1 MTRAGCSAVRRFA
14 PNADGRLVA
23 QTWLGSR
30 AILLVVA
37 VVVMAGYHRTLSQ
50 VTGNWDVQH
59 YMSIARN
66 GYAEPLEMAFFPG
79 LPALLKGG
87 NLLGIPMEVTG
98 VLLGLIGSA
107 LAAWALFRI
116 GGMLPACLWLIAPTA
131 VFTVVGYTEAPFC
144 AAAFWA
150 WERARA
156 GRWWPAA
163 FLAGVACTFRVSG
176 LFLIGALAVLAV
188 VGDGD
193 KRRPTSRA
201 ARRSRIT
208 DVVNRLSILLVPTA
222 VLAAFVVWLHRL
234 TGSWTAW
241 SRAQTKGWGRGFT
254 TPVETLRHTLPATHA
269 EAWQSTYGAGA
280 MGVAIMFRLE
290 LVSVAVGILVFL
302 YCLIGCRCGS
312 ASWVGIQ
319 VVAFSIGYW
328 YMSVNRATLLWFP
341 LFVALG
347 EASRGPSKPPG
358 LVLLWRGIMG
368 IIVAVDL
375 AVMVWWGW
383 RFFTGGWAS

>member
-1 MTRAGCSAVRRFA
+1 MTRRSTTRRSAR
-14 PNADGRLVA
+14 DTGGLLVA

-30 AILLVVA
+30 AILLIVA
-37 VVVMAGYHRTLSQ
+37 VVVMAGYHRTFSQ

-66 GYAEPLEMAFFPG
+66 GYADPLEMAFFPG

-87 NLLGIPMEVTG
+87 SLLGIPMEVTG
-98 VLLGLIGSA
+98 VILGLIGSG

-116 GGMLPACLWLIAPTA
+116 GGVVPACLWLIAPTT
-131 VFTVVGYTEAPFC
+131 VFTVVGYTEALFC

-156 GRWWPAA
+156 KRWWSAA
-163 FLAGVACTFRVSG
+163 LLAAVACTLRVSG
-176 LFLIGALAVLAV
+176 LFLVGALAVLAV

-193 KRRPTSRA
+193 EGHPTSQA
-201 ARRSRIT
+201 ARRRRTTEI
-208 DVVNRLSILLVPTA
+208 VNRLSTLLVPTV
-222 VLAAFVVWLHRL
+222 VLAAFAGWLHRL

-241 SRAQTKGWGRGFT
+241 SQAQTKGWGRGFT

-269 EAWQSTYGAGA
+269 ETWQSTYGAGA
-280 MGVAIMFRLE
+280 TGVAIMFRLE
-290 LVSVAVGILVFL
+290 LVSVALGIVVFL
-302 YCLIGCRCGS
+302 YCLIRRRWAS

>member
-1 MTRAGCSAVRRFA
+1 MT
-14 PNADGRLVA
+14 
-23 QTWLGSR
+23 
-30 AILLVVA
+30 
-37 VVVMAGYHRTLSQ
+37 GYHRTFSQ

-66 GYAEPLEMAFFPG
+66 GYADPLEMAFFPG

-87 NLLGIPMEVTG
+87 SFLGIPMEVTG

-116 GGMLPACLWLIAPTA
+116 GGMLPACLWLIAPAT
-131 VFTVVGYTEAPFC
+131 VFTMVGYTEAPFC

-156 GRWWPAA
+156 GRWWAA
-163 FLAGVACTFRVSG
+163 ALLAGLACTFRVSG

-188 VGDGD
+188 LGDRDEG
-193 KRRPTSRA
+193 RPTSQA
-201 ARRSRIT
+201 ARRRRLI
-208 DVVNRLSILLVPTA
+208 DVVNRLSTLLVPTA
-222 VLAAFVVWLHRL
+222 VLVAFVVWLHRL

-241 SRAQTKGWGRGFT
+241 SQAQTNGWRRGFT
-254 TPVETLRHTLPATHA
+254 TPAETLRHTLPATHA
-269 EAWQSTYGAGA
+269 DTWRSLYGAGA
-280 MGVAIMFRLE
+280 SGVAVVFRLE
-290 LVSVAVGILVFL
+290 LVSVALGVLVFV
-302 YCLIGCRCGS
+302 YCLVGRRWAS

-341 LFVALG
+341 LFVALA
-347 EASRGPSKPPG
+347 EVTRGPSKPPG

-368 IIVAVDL
+368 IVIAIDL